1 MDDGAAPLARRV
13 EHAHCPQAVGHLLGE
28 PALDPRRLRK
38 LGGVEDLGQRQREQ
52 PRGVGGPGEQPAL
65 FDGDQ
70 PAAGHDPAAPT
81 DRLTGTVDAELVLVG
96 EDDLELE
103 AGQAEERGDADE
115 PAEDVLDAAA
125 ARRAAGGED
134 LALVREPDNPARH
147 RHRRDQPVAADEV
160 DHETAGGL
168 LEQVAGTAIPFLQL
182 RVERALIER
191 PDLHDDAPSAPVLRC
206 LRPAAG
212 VPRAPWGRWAS
223 SSAWRWPPPVAAQSE
238 KPGER
243 HA

>member
-1 MDDGAAPLARRV
+1 MDDGAAPLARSV

-38 LGGVEDLGQRQREQ
+38 LGGVEELGQRQREQ
-52 PRGVGGPGEQPAL
+52 PRGVGGRGEQPAL

-81 DRLTGTVDAELVLVG
+81 ERLPGTVEAELVLVG

-103 AGQAEERGDADE
+103 PGQAEERGDADE

-134 LALVREPDNPARH
+134 LALVREPDNP
-147 RHRRDQPVAADEV
+147 VSLLLV
-160 DHETAGGL
+160 GL
-168 LEQVAGTAIPFLQL
+168 RQL
-182 RVERALIER
+182 RLAYSPNPPKSTATHGSSPTV
-191 PDLHDDAPSAPVLRC
+191 H
-206 LRPAAG
+206 
-212 VPRAPWGRWAS
+212 AS
-223 SSAWRWPPPVAAQSE
+223 
-238 KPGER
+238 
-243 HA
+243 